1 MPASPE
7 ELVEPF
13 HKHGTSLLGR
23 AELNARLGQKA
34 GVLVLFRLLL
44 AVVLLLIVC
53 TLAVAGLNM
62 HEGHPP
68 CLSAQGS
75 NYQPAASLSRAG
87 APRVAPSA
95 RSPPSA
101 ERGWHSSGQRATV
114 TSRREEGTPAAGIR
128 AHT

>member
-1 MPASPE
+1 VPASPE
-7 ELVEPF
+7 ELVESF

-53 TLAVAGLNM
+53 TLAVAGLHM

-75 NYQPAASLSRAG
+75 N
-87 APRVAPSA
+87 
-95 RSPPSA
+95 
-101 ERGWHSSGQRATV
+101 
-114 TSRREEGTPAAGIR
+114 
-128 AHT
+128 

>member
-1 MPASPE
+1 MHGELEPRAAGVPASPE

-23 AELNARLGQKA
+23 AELNTRLGQK
-34 GVLVLFRLLL
+34 GGLLVLVRLLL

-53 TLAVAGLNM
+53 ALAVAGLHM

-75 NYQPAASLSRAG
+75 S
-87 APRVAPSA
+87 
-95 RSPPSA
+95 
-101 ERGWHSSGQRATV
+101 
-114 TSRREEGTPAAGIR
+114 
-128 AHT
+128 

>member
-1 MPASPE
+1 M
-7 ELVEPF
+7 EPF

-34 GVLVLFRLLL
+34 GVLVLLRLLL

-53 TLAVAGLNM
+53 TFAVAGLNM

-75 NYQPAASLSRAG
+75 NYQPPASLSRAAGPGG
-87 APRVAPSA
+87 AVGAEPAFGREGVAFQRTA
-95 RSPPSA
+95 AA
-101 ERGWHSSGQRATV
+101 EWHSS
-114 TSRREEGTPAAGIR
+114 GIR